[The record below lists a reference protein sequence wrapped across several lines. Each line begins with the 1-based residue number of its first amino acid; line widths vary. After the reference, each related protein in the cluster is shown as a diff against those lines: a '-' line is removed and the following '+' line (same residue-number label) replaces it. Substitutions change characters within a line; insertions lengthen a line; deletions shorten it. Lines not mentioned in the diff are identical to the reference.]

1 MSLAVYPAIKLGNN
15 QEKIKRSISRLTTGL
30 NILAGATSGELAQ
43 GISLQAEGKSNLK
56 VVSTTQVGLD
66 LLKNAESALLE
77 LAALATRLRE
87 IGIAD
92 TVSSNSASD
101 TAALNAEAIAVSDS
115 IDDIVSTAKFH
126 DLVILSTGAR
136 TLATVKDA
144 EGNTTTIK
152 TTAGITATNITD
164 ATNSNTTADT
174 AIGEIE
180 TSLGHVAGHINSLG
194 AYQNTANALAS
205 IELESAAKLMDTNFA
220 LETAKL
226 MKKTLIQKYATSM
239 VAKANEIEEN
249 KKLLI
254 L

>member
-1 MSLAVYPAIKLGNN
+1 MYTCKN
-15 QEKIKRSISRLTTGL
+15 QEKIRRSISRLTTGL
-30 NILAGATSGELAQ
+30 NILAGGTSGDFAEGL
-43 GISLQAEGKSNLK
+43 SLNAEGKSNQK
-56 VVSTTQVGLD
+56 VISTTKVGLD
-66 LLKNAESALLE
+66 LLKTAESALIE
-77 LAALATRLRE
+77 LASLATRLRE

-92 TVSSNSASD
+92 TDTSNSASD

-126 DLVILSTGAR
+126 NLALLSTSAR

-144 EGNTTTIK
+144 DGNTTTIK
-152 TTAGITATNITD
+152 TTAGITATNISD

-174 AIGEIE
+174 AIGEIQ
-180 TSLGHVAGHINSLG
+180 TSLGHVAGHINSLD

-205 IELESAAKLMDTNFA
+205 IQLESAAKLMDTNFA

-239 VAKANEIEEN
+239 VSKANEIEEN